1 MVVTPKKP
9 IVTMRLLDKLFV
21 GLLLTVFGGIVL
33 HAPLTVGLETLF
45 PSAELLIKS
54 WKEILLLLATL
65 VMGILLYQKKHWVLL
80 KSPIVLLI
88 AAYAALH
95 ILLIP
100 LSYQGATSALAG
112 LLIDLRYALFFVL
125 VYVAVCLYPS
135 LRRPFIFTFFIGAFI
150 VAAFAL
156 LQVFVLPVDALKYIG
171 YSDTTIVPYL
181 TVDENPD
188 YIRISSTLRGPNP
201 LGAYAGIVLA
211 LVFAF
216 WLKGSKSKVRR
227 PLLPIS
233 VVVIGSFVALWASYS
248 RSALV
253 AAFVAIGLVAL
264 ATVARQL
271 PRKAWIALIVIIM
284 ALGGGLIASRD
295 SDFVSNVLLHE
306 NATTG
311 AETSSNDGHVDSL
324 NDGVNRMVHQPFG
337 GGVGSTG
344 SASLY
349 GPDPLI
355 IENQYLF
362 IAHEVGWI
370 GLVLFLIIFVKI
382 LQRLW
387 KRRAD
392 WLALGVFASGI
403 GMALIGLL
411 LPVWVDD
418 TVAIIWWGLAA
429 VAVAAP
435 LKITGTTKGA
445 HVRTIH
451 KTSKRTA

>member
-1 MVVTPKKP
+1 MVVKP
-9 IVTMRLLDKLFV
+9 ITLGFLDKLFV
-21 GLLLTVFGGIVL
+21 GLLLAVFGGIVL

-45 PSAELLIKS
+45 PSFELLIKS
-54 WKEILLLLATL
+54 WKEILLLLAAL
-65 VMGILLYQKKHWVLL
+65 LMGVLLYQKKQWVVL
-80 KSPIVLLI
+80 KSPIIVLI

-95 ILLIP
+95 LLLLP
-100 LSYQGATSALAG
+100 LSFQGSTSSIAG
-112 LLIDLRYALFFVL
+112 LLIDLRYVLFFVL
-125 VYVAVCLYPS
+125 VYVAVCLYPA
-135 LRRPFIFTFFIGAFI
+135 LRKPFMYTFFGGAFV

-156 LQVFVLPVDALKYIG
+156 LQVFVLPVDSLKYIG
-171 YSDTTIVPYL
+171 YGNTTIVPYL

-211 LVFAF
+211 LLFAF

-253 AAFVAIGLVAL
+253 AAFAAIGVVML
-264 ATVARQL
+264 ATIGRKL
-271 PRKAWIALIVIIM
+271 PRRAWIAVIVVIM
-284 ALGGGLIASRD
+284 ALGGGLVAARD

-306 NATTG
+306 NAATG
-311 AETSSNDGHVDSL
+311 SAVSSNDGHVDSL
-324 NDGVNRMVHQPFG
+324 QDGVNRMIRQPLG
-337 GGVGSTG
+337 GGIGSTG

-349 GPDPLI
+349 GQDPLI

-370 GLVLFLIIFVKI
+370 GVVLFLGIFVMI
-382 LQRLW
+382 LQQLW

-403 GMALIGLL
+403 GLALIGLL

-429 VAVAAP
+429 LAVAQSP
-435 LKITGTTKGA
+435 PTVRITMKGNYG
-445 HVRTIH
+445 RKIH
-451 KTSKRTA
+451 KTSKRAA